1 MNDLYKIHHK
11 FNVWCA
17 KAGIATELVI
27 SEDDLKGILV
37 FGEIPNRVLQ
47 VLRKA
52 SPRVCVQQQQIQ
64 SGPLVILA
72 SQSAKSRI
80 GGVIAETNYRLG
92 SLYGKLGATL
102 SESET
107 TAQALKQH
115 PSSDVESEFKP
126 CSEPIQS
133 FDNKLMEALS
143 GIAVPDGSV
152 QPQEGI
158 KMLETALNTKTRLGV
173 TLKDALKKQ
182 GVTWS
187 KMEPG
192 SHVVVF
198 SKDGDEKW
206 RVEPITMSDKKV
218 FEQTV
223 EALWSVA
230 NGKAPNARALERDAA
245 QQKAQELRDNQKEV
259 SDMVDQIVSK
269 YAPEPEQVVPGKR

>member
-47 VLRKA
+47 VLKKA

-80 GGVIAETNYRLG
+80 GSVIAETNYRLG
-92 SLYGKLGATL
+92 ALYGKLGATL
-102 SESET
+102 SESEII
-107 TAQALKQH
+107 APALN
-115 PSSDVESEFKP
+115 SDLTSEFKY

-133 FDNKLMEALS
+133 FDNQLMEALS

-158 KMLETALNTKTRLGV
+158 KMLETALDTKTRLGV

-230 NGKAPNARALERDAA
+230 NGKAPNARTLERDAA

>member
-1 MNDLYKIHHK
+1 
-11 FNVWCA
+11 
-17 KAGIATELVI
+17 
-27 SEDDLKGILV
+27 
-37 FGEIPNRVLQ
+37 
-47 VLRKA
+47 
-52 SPRVCVQQQQIQ
+52 
-64 SGPLVILA
+64 
-72 SQSAKSRI
+72 
-80 GGVIAETNYRLG
+80 
-92 SLYGKLGATL
+92 L
-102 SESET
+102 SESEII
-107 TAQALKQH
+107 APVLN
-115 PSSDVESEFKP
+115 SDVKSEFKP

-133 FDNKLMEALS
+133 FDNQLMEALS

-158 KMLETALNTKTRLGV
+158 KMLETALDTKTRLGV

-230 NGKAPNARALERDAA
+230 NGKAPNARTLERDAA

>member
-1 MNDLYKIHHK
+1 
-11 FNVWCA
+11 
-17 KAGIATELVI
+17 
-27 SEDDLKGILV
+27 
-37 FGEIPNRVLQ
+37 
-47 VLRKA
+47 
-52 SPRVCVQQQQIQ
+52 
-64 SGPLVILA
+64 LVILA
-72 SQSAKSRI
+72 SQSAKPRI
-80 GGVIAETNYRLG
+80 GGVIAEANYRLG
-92 SLYGKLGATL
+92 ALYGKLGATL
-102 SESET
+102 SESEVV
-107 TAQALKQH
+107 APALKQY
-115 PSSDVESEFKP
+115 VKSEFNP
-126 CSEPIQS
+126 HPEPIQS
-133 FDNKLMEALS
+133 FDNKLLEALS

-182 GVTWS
+182 EVTWS

-198 SKDGDEKW
+198 SKNGDEKW

-230 NGKAPNARALERDAA
+230 NGKAPNARTLERDAA
-245 QQKAQELRDNQKEV
+245 QQKATELRDNQKEV

-269 YAPEPEQVVPGKR
+269 YVPAPDEQAVPGKR